1 MKTIYIGKQFSDD
14 PSGRFY
20 TDGNGSGEEFREEI
34 LIPALRK
41 HSHIIIDIS
50 TNVEG
55 YGSSF
60 LSEAF
65 GGVVKYGYFTS
76 DTLINSLTLKV
87 GEDMSIYN
95 FYKEKIITYIKD
107 SSFSSEK
114 YITTKDKAIKDGV
127 FKVKLNYNSIIE

>member
-41 HSHIIIDIS
+41 HSHITIDIS
-50 TNVEG
+50 TDVEG

-76 DTLINSLTLKV
+76 DILLRSLTLKV
-87 GEDMSIYN
+87 SEDMSIYN
-95 FYKEKIITYIKD
+95 FYKEKIIKYIKE
-107 SSFSSEK
+107 SSFSSEQ
-114 YITTKDKAIKDGV
+114 YISTKDQAIKDGV
-127 FKVKLNYNSIIE
+127 FKVTLDYKSIIE